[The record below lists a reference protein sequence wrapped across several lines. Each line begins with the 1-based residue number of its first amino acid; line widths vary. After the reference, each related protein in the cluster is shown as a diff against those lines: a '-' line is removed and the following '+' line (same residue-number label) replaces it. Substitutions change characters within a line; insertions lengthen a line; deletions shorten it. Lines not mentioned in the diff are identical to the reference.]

1 MEFCGVVAD
10 AVELRL
16 PAEVMEGRLV
26 VLVHLDVRVVRGK
39 A

>member
-1 MEFCGVVAD
+1 MVAD

-16 PAEVMEGRLV
+16 PAEVLEGRLV
-26 VLVHLDVRVVRGK
+26 ILVRLDVRVVRGK